1 MPSPD
6 SPIRFLGTMLRS
18 REITSWTNM
27 GALAG
32 CDARRRTHRMAI
44 PCKRSATPQRA
55 CQGGQIVQ
63 VIVSRLL
70 TLVLFC
76 HAATAADLVV
86 VAGAQS
92 PLQHL
97 SREQV
102 ADIYLG
108 RVTTLPGG
116 TSAQPLDL
124 PASSQEREAFYSLIT
139 GKSSAQ
145 VRAYWAKMSFTG
157 KGIPPKTVA
166 SSADIK
172 KLASSK
178 PGAIAYLAES
188 AVDGSVKV
196 LYSIK

>member
-1 MPSPD
+1 MPTPD
-6 SPIRFLGTMLRS
+6 RLRRILGTML
-18 REITSWTNM
+18 
-27 GALAG
+27 
-32 CDARRRTHRMAI
+32 
-44 PCKRSATPQRA
+44 
-55 CQGGQIVQ
+55 
-63 VIVSRLL
+63 
-70 TLVLFC
+70 TLVLLC
-76 HAATAADLVV
+76 SVTTASDLVV

-92 PLQHL
+92 QLQQL

-124 PASSQEREAFYSLIT
+124 PASSQEREAFYNLIT

-157 KGIPPKTVA
+157 KGTPPKTVA

-172 KLASSK
+172 KLASKK
-178 PGAIAYLAES
+178 PGAIAYVAES